1 MPRAAIPPTM
11 PPAMAPA
18 CEDDV
23 EVLPELAAAEE
34 GVMTLVMILVEVK
47 VEPVETALPEE
58 AKVEFAKDV
67 MLEESD
73 VKAKLEEGALP
84 EGPEVKAEPEEEPLP
99 KARMAPTALKRRAT
113 DELEE
118 SIDTKRPRVSLPR
131 IEALDI
137 PLEAFRAYTE
147 GRARETQGFEG
158 RLLQGIDGPEAN
170 MLLPIVRPAIG
181 EPRVVGC
188 A

>member
-1 MPRAAIPPTM
+1 
-11 PPAMAPA
+11 
-18 CEDDV
+18 
-23 EVLPELAAAEE
+23 
-34 GVMTLVMILVEVK
+34 
-47 VEPVETALPEE
+47 
-58 AKVEFAKDV
+58 
-67 MLEESD
+67 
-73 VKAKLEEGALP
+73 
-84 EGPEVKAEPEEEPLP
+84 
-99 KARMAPTALKRRAT
+99 MAPTALKRRAT

-158 RLLQGIDGPEAN
+158 RMLQGIDGSEAN
-170 MLLPIVRPAIG
+170 MLLPIVRPAI
-181 EPRVVGC
+181 EKPRVVGC